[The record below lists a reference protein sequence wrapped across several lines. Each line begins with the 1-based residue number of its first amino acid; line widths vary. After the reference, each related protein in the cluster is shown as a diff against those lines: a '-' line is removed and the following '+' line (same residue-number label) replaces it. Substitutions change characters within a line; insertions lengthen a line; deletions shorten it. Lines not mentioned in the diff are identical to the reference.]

1 MRCVTPAKDAPA
13 PLDARRPERTDGRP
27 APELRATATAPVS
40 ASHDALGGSPL
51 DPRLTFASFV
61 IGRSNTL
68 AHAAA
73 RQVAEGRRGDRV
85 MFNPLYIHA
94 GVGLGKTHL
103 LQAVTWAGNS
113 GSERKVLY
121 LTAEKFMYGFVAALK
136 TQTALAFKEALR
148 GIDVLVIDD
157 LQFLQGKSTQAE
169 FCHTLNALIDAG
181 RQVVIAAD
189 RPPSDLES
197 LDDRVRSRLA
207 GGLVVE
213 MGSLGEE
220 LRLGI
225 LKSRVAAA
233 RAHHATFDVPAPV
246 LDYLARTITHNG
258 RDLEG
263 AVNRLLA
270 HSKLNAQP
278 VTLEMAEREVR
289 DLIRPQEPKRIKIED
304 IQRVVARQYNV
315 SRSDLLSSRR
325 TANVVRPR
333 QVAMYLAKTLT
344 LRSLP
349 EIGRR
354 FGGRDHTTVLHAVR
368 KIEALVAKDV
378 ALVRRGRSRSSASCR
393 SNARTG
399 SSPPCGTGWPVAA
412 AADRGAAGHFC
423 RKRGERPRR
432 FPCAGGH
439 PRHLAV
445 PPRVWSNPASIRL
458 FGFQMPRRCLSGR
471 PAFPSLGSGGYC
483 NEGHGRTRATAEI
496 AGPRPSRGRAPQHHS
511 DPRQR
516 AVPRRKRPAVAES
529 HRPRPRGDRNAGGG
543 NRDRRLDHRAG
554 AHVLRHRA
562 QTARRLADRAGRRRR
577 PRGAGDPRR
586 PLALHAADPAGK
598 RFPGSRRRRHDAFVH
613 AGRRRPEAADRPHA
627 VRDLDR
633 RDALLPQRHLS
644 ARAGTRQGR
653 DPARGRDRRPS
664 AGAGRS
670 AVAEGRGR
678 HAGRDR
684 AAQDRRRSA
693 AADRGQ

>member
-1 MRCVTPAKDAPA
+1 MTNIEQDRWSRVKGRLRSSVGEDVYTSWFARMDLESVQQESVHLSVPTRFLKSWIQAHYAERVLTCWQAEMPEVHRIDLTVRTAMRCAAPAKEALA
-13 PLDARRPERTDGRP
+13 PLDQRRAERSDGRP
-27 APELRATATAPVS
+27 APELRATAIAPVS

-51 DPRLTFASFV
+51 DPRLAVWSFV
-61 IGRSNTL
+61 VRRSNT
-68 AHAAA
+68 AGAC
-73 RQVAEGRRGDRV
+73 AEGRRGDPV

-233 RAHHATFDVPAPV
+233 RAHHASFDVPEPV

-263 AVNRLLA
+263 AINRLLA

-304 IQRVVARQYNV
+304 IQRVGARQYNV

-378 ALVRRGRSRSSASCR
+378 ALSEEVESL
-393 SNARTG
+393 
-399 SSPPCGTGWPVAA
+399 
-412 AADRGAAGHFC
+412 
-423 RKRGERPRR
+423 KRQLQE
-432 FPCAGGH
+432 
-439 PRHLAV
+439 
-445 PPRVWSNPASIRL
+445 
-458 FGFQMPRRCLSGR
+458 
-471 PAFPSLGSGGYC
+471 
-483 NEGHGRTRATAEI
+483 
-496 AGPRPSRGRAPQHHS
+496 
-511 DPRQR
+511 
-516 AVPRRKRPAVAES
+516 
-529 HRPRPRGDRNAGGG
+529 
-543 NRDRRLDHRAG
+543 
-554 AHVLRHRA
+554 
-562 QTARRLADRAGRRRR
+562 
-577 PRGAGDPRR
+577 
-586 PLALHAADPAGK
+586 
-598 RFPGSRRRRHDAFVH
+598 
-613 AGRRRPEAADRPHA
+613 
-627 VRDLDR
+627 
-633 RDALLPQRHLS
+633 
-644 ARAGTRQGR
+644 
-653 DPARGRDRRPS
+653 
-664 AGAGRS
+664 
-670 AVAEGRGR
+670 
-678 HAGRDR
+678 
-684 AAQDRRRSA
+684 
-693 AADRGQ
+693 